1 MDQEKI
7 ISLDTLIQTAWSEL
21 VRLGYKRSRF
31 SMYNKE
37 FRDFEQYCEKRA
49 TVNYD
54 SILAQQYFR
63 DRYNTEIQNP
73 KTKLTQQQLNT
84 RMALRMLDDLY
95 TFGTVRRHL
104 PMQYRYPQKYEAI
117 ITEYIK
123 HCRREGASQ
132 GTLRVKQQKL
142 RDFVAFIASKE
153 MSFSEMTPECL
164 SDYVITLSGYAR
176 ATIHVITSSL
186 RHFFSYLYDEGVTE
200 TNLSPFIPKPRIY
213 AEENIPLTWK
223 EDEVNALLESINRH
237 SPIGKRDY
245 AMVLMA
251 VILGMRVG
259 DICSLRF
266 SNLNWNTRLI
276 TYTQQKTGKMNVLPI
291 MPEIGEAIIDYLKN
305 GRVETDSDNV
315 FVRHIHPYGE
325 FLSSSVLS
333 ESIKR
338 YMRQAGLKVQDRKV
352 MHSLRHTLASS
363 LLKDQTPF
371 MTIANVLGHDNP
383 ETTNC
388 YTKVDLAALRRCALS
403 YSVGGDRL

>member
-164 SDYVITLSGYAR
+164 SDYVITLSG
-176 ATIHVITSSL
+176 
-186 RHFFSYLYDEGVTE
+186 
-200 TNLSPFIPKPRIY
+200 
-213 AEENIPLTWK
+213 
-223 EDEVNALLESINRH
+223 
-237 SPIGKRDY
+237 
-245 AMVLMA
+245 
-251 VILGMRVG
+251 
-259 DICSLRF
+259 
-266 SNLNWNTRLI
+266 
-276 TYTQQKTGKMNVLPI
+276 
-291 MPEIGEAIIDYLKN
+291 
-305 GRVETDSDNV
+305 
-315 FVRHIHPYGE
+315 
-325 FLSSSVLS
+325 
-333 ESIKR
+333 
-338 YMRQAGLKVQDRKV
+338 
-352 MHSLRHTLASS
+352 
-363 LLKDQTPF
+363 
-371 MTIANVLGHDNP
+371 
-383 ETTNC
+383 
-388 YTKVDLAALRRCALS
+388 
-403 YSVGGDRL
+403 